1 MGWVGLDWIVWRSV
15 VEPRVCT
22 RETVMARRARSAG
35 VPVLCLK
42 VSRSGSFSVMVPVTV
57 GIAET
62 SGAEKVTA

>member
-1 MGWVGLDWIVWRSV
+1 
-15 VEPRVCT
+15 
-22 RETVMARRARSAG
+22 MARRARSAG